1 MSLVGPRPEEEQ
13 IVARYLPE
21 HRVRLQIKPGM
32 TGPMQVNGRG
42 ELRLEERLAVE
53 REYIEKLSL
62 MRDLRILA
70 LTLSSVAGGRG
81 AF

>member
-1 MSLVGPRPEEEQ
+1 
-13 IVARYLPE
+13 
-21 HRVRLQIKPGM
+21 M
-32 TGPMQVNGRG
+32 TGPMQVKGRG

-70 LTLSSVAGGRG
+70 LTLSSVAVGRG